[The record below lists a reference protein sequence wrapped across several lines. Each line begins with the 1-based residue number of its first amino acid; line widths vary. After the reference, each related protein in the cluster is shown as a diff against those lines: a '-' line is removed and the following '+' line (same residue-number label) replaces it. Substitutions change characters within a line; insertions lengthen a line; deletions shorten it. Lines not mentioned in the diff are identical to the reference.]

1 MVSLS
6 VIDPRNLGVSL
17 SEAELA
23 TAQESMCASPYP
35 SLRKVVCERRGSVL
49 VLRGH
54 VESFHLKQLAQE
66 TVRRLSRQRPI
77 ANDLTVD

>member
-6 VIDPRNLGVSL
+6 IIDLGSVGVL
-17 SEAELA
+17 LTEAEVA
-23 TAQESMCASPYP
+23 RAQESMRCSPYP
-35 SLRKVVCERRGSVL
+35 SLRKVVCERRGCVL

>member
-6 VIDPRNLGVSL
+6 IGDLEKLGVL
-17 SEAELA
+17 LTEAEVA
-23 TAQESMCASPYP
+23 RAQESMHSSPYP
-35 SLRKVVCERRGSVL
+35 SLRKVVCERRGHVL

-54 VESFHLKQLAQE
+54 VESFHLKQVAQE
-66 TVRRLSRQRPI
+66 TVRRLGRQHLI

>member
-1 MVSLS
+1 MVSLG
-6 VIDPRNLGVSL
+6 IGDLEKL
-17 SEAELA
+17 SALLTEAEVA
-23 TAQESMCASPYP
+23 TVQESMRSSPYA
-35 SLRKVVCERRGSVL
+35 SLRKVVCERRGHML

-66 TVRRLSRQRPI
+66 TVRRLGRQHRI

>member
-1 MVSLS
+1 MVSLG
-6 VIDPRNLGVSL
+6 VGELEKLGL
-17 SEAELA
+17 LLTEAEVA
-23 TAQESMCASPYP
+23 RAQETMRLSPYP
-35 SLRKVVCERRGSVL
+35 SLRKVVCERRGHVL

-66 TVRRLSRQRPI
+66 TVRKLSGHRI